1 MNHTSPRP
9 RSDDARQQ
17 DAEPFVIMEGM
28 QFRLAVGAAL
38 AHGPAR
44 VDRILFTTD
53 GPALL
58 TVVGDDGAVY
68 QLTYDNDRARTW
80 VIAVQAPGEVRR
92 PVRGAAC
99 DEVGFRLAGGHPH
112 LVYEL
117 LARAHHPTTIVR
129 GTLADFPAQGPR

>member
-1 MNHTSPRP
+1 
-9 RSDDARQQ
+9 
-17 DAEPFVIMEGM
+17 M

-44 VDRILFTTD
+44 VDQILLTTD

-58 TVVGDDGAVY
+58 TVVGDDGAVN
-68 QLTYDNDRARTW
+68 QLAYDVNRARTW
-80 VIAVQAPGEVRR
+80 VIAVCAPGGVLR

-99 DEVGFRLAGGHPH
+99 DQVRFRLAGGHPH

-117 LARAHHPTTIVR
+117 LALALAHRPMTIVR
-129 GTLADFPAQGPR
+129 GASADFPAQGPR